1 MLAVGRT
8 RRYSM
13 PESTL
18 NWPIAGVT
26 VLPITPRIPTWAAQ
40 FPRDYSG
47 NPADRIIGGTV
58 RAEGPTLGRA
68 RWQDPAQPA
77 AQNGWLAVDERNIVL
92 FGR

>member
-8 RRYSM
+8 RRYRI
-13 PESTL
+13 PESTP
-18 NWPIAGVT
+18 NSPTGVT

-47 NPADRIIGGTV
+47 YPADRIIGGTV

-77 AQNGWLAVDERNIVL
+77 EQNGWLAVDERNIVP